1 MIFKNT
7 QQKINYVR
15 INGIPDFKNTILGKQ
30 VQRTLKYTT
39 WLCLQRRVL
48 VRLSPLNILPWNE
61 VPEHPQAH
69 PNNERNVPGSM
80 SHLPSRAHK
89 GHSGSNDTLGVAK
102 GAGWGSCKAK
112 CCLPSHYLGASVIGN
127 SHTERPQNW
136 LMAFLLP
143 AQKAQKAPLWA
154 LWNPCI
160 LRKSKG

>member
-7 QQKINYVR
+7 QQKINCVR

-61 VPEHPQAH
+61 VPEHLQAH
-69 PNNERNVPGSM
+69 PNKERNVPGSM

-89 GHSGSNDTLGVAK
+89 GHSGRNDTLGVAK
-102 GAGWGSCKAK
+102 ELGEGLAK
-112 CCLPSHYLGASVIGN
+112 PRAASLRIIWVPVSLGT
-127 SHTERPQNW
+127 HTRSGPKTDWWHFSSQLRRHKKPHFE
-136 LMAFLLP
+136 L
-143 AQKAQKAPLWA
+143 
-154 LWNPCI
+154 CEI
-160 LRKSKG
+160 LVF